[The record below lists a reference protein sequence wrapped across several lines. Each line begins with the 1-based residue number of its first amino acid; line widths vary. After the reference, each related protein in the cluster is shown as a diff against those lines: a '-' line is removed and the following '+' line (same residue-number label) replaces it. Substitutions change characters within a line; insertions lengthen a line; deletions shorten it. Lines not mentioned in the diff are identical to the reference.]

1 MPPLFVR
8 PGDRVEQAI
17 ILPYEKVEF
26 IEADE
31 LTDTTRGTG
40 GFGSTGQ

>member
-8 PGDRVEQAI
+8 PGDRVAQAI

-31 LTDTTRGTG
+31 LTDTARGTG